1 MPEISVVAISAYLL
15 SLVLLMPGV
24 LRYQR
29 GYRKLALIFAV
40 IALVCHGVAIK
51 SQIFQGAGQNL
62 TLLNL
67 GSVVSLLVSVIMTIV
82 AFQGRAWF
90 LIPIV
95 YSFSMVNLI
104 LATLMPGEFI
114 THLQASVPLF
124 VHIGLA
130 LLSFATLIIAALYA
144 MQLGWMDHQLKNKR
158 LKFTPDMP
166 PLMVIERKMF
176 HITQVGVILLTLTLA
191 TGIVFMDNIFDKD
204 NIHKS
209 LLSMVAWC
217 VYIVLL
223 WGHYHEGWRGKRV
236 IWFNF
241 AGAFILTLAFF
252 RAPSVSGTDAVC
264 ITAGL
269 CNALFRSSQKK
280 GTPLWSTSQQ
290 VR

>member
-104 LATLMPGEFI
+104 LATLMR
-114 THLQASVPLF
+114 AS
-124 VHIGLA
+124 
-130 LLSFATLIIAALYA
+130 LSPTCRPVCRCLCIS
-144 MQLGWMDHQLKNKR
+144 D
-158 LKFTPDMP
+158 
-166 PLMVIERKMF
+166 
-176 HITQVGVILLTLTLA
+176 
-191 TGIVFMDNIFDKD
+191 
-204 NIHKS
+204 
-209 LLSMVAWC
+209 
-217 VYIVLL
+217 
-223 WGHYHEGWRGKRV
+223 WRCSASRH
-236 IWFNF
+236 
-241 AGAFILTLAFF
+241 
-252 RAPSVSGTDAVC
+252 
-264 ITAGL
+264 
-269 CNALFRSSQKK
+269 
-280 GTPLWSTSQQ
+280 
-290 VR
+290 

>member
-95 YSFSMVNLI
+95 YSFSMVN
-104 LATLMPGEFI
+104 
-114 THLQASVPLF
+114 
-124 VHIGLA
+124 
-130 LLSFATLIIAALYA
+130 
-144 MQLGWMDHQLKNKR
+144 
-158 LKFTPDMP
+158 
-166 PLMVIERKMF
+166 
-176 HITQVGVILLTLTLA
+176 
-191 TGIVFMDNIFDKD
+191 
-204 NIHKS
+204 
-209 LLSMVAWC
+209 
-217 VYIVLL
+217 
-223 WGHYHEGWRGKRV
+223 
-236 IWFNF
+236 
-241 AGAFILTLAFF
+241 
-252 RAPSVSGTDAVC
+252 
-264 ITAGL
+264 
-269 CNALFRSSQKK
+269 
-280 GTPLWSTSQQ
+280 
-290 VR
+290 

>member
-51 SQIFQGAGQNL
+51 SQIFQGVGQNL

-124 VHIGLA
+124 VH
-130 LLSFATLIIAALYA
+130 
-144 MQLGWMDHQLKNKR
+144 N
-158 LKFTPDMP
+158 
-166 PLMVIERKMF
+166 
-176 HITQVGVILLTLTLA
+176 
-191 TGIVFMDNIFDKD
+191 
-204 NIHKS
+204 
-209 LLSMVAWC
+209 
-217 VYIVLL
+217 
-223 WGHYHEGWRGKRV
+223 
-236 IWFNF
+236 
-241 AGAFILTLAFF
+241 
-252 RAPSVSGTDAVC
+252 
-264 ITAGL
+264 
-269 CNALFRSSQKK
+269 
-280 GTPLWSTSQQ
+280 
-290 VR
+290 